1 MENNKQ
7 EKMIILGPSGS
18 GKDYLRTELLK
29 FGLRYSPKF
38 TTRPPRSQEVDG
50 VDYLFIEE
58 SKFQELNDNYDIKV
72 SETFIINGDE
82 WRYGI
87 TKENWNNNQIFIM
100 TCGEFN
106 QLTSDDRKNCF
117 VVYLNIDEETRK
129 TRLLERKD
137 YNDSIERRIH
147 ADEKDF
153 EGFTNYDLSI
163 TDPEFETEWIYQ
175 LMY

>member
-18 GKDYLRTELLK
+18 GKDYLRKELLK

-38 TTRPPRSQEVDG
+38 TTRPPRAQEVNG
-50 VDYLFIEE
+50 VDYSFIEE
-58 SKFQELNDNYDIKV
+58 SEFRELTINESIKV

-87 TKENWNNNQIFIM
+87 TKENWDKNQIFIM

-106 QLTSDDRKNCF
+106 QLSEDDRKGCF
-117 VVYLNIDEETRK
+117 VVYLNIDKETRK
-129 TRLLERKD
+129 MRLLERKD
-137 YNDSIERRIH
+137 YNDSIERRID
-147 ADEKDF
+147 ADDKDF
-153 EGFTNYDLSI
+153 EGFKNYDLSI
-163 TDPEFETEWIYQ
+163 TDPEFEAEWIYE